1 MKSSKF
7 TATEELE
14 YSIAAT
20 MSTITTLDCPNGSK
34 VYIVGT
40 SHFSQKSIE
49 DVRRTIVEK
58 QPRVVLLEL
67 CNDRRLLLQYSQESI
82 LQEARTMTFAK
93 MRGFIRRDGLVA
105 GMVQSIF
112 LKFTAELTQQL
123 GMAPGGEFRAG
134 YEEARKI
141 GADIILGD
149 RLVGITFKRVLAS
162 LTFWRKIKFTFVL
175 LRALTDKLE
184 ITPEDVEKLKSKDM
198 VQLLMGELTS
208 EFPEVMEVFVNERD
222 RILTHSLMASA
233 NCAQDPYGEPVSVVG
248 VMGIGHVSGVS
259 SCWMNVGDIR
269 PLLTIPRPSVA
280 SMMVWSAVK
289 FSFRMGLFVSCVGTL
304 YFIGKKLT
312 S

>member
-1 MKSSKF
+1 
-7 TATEELE
+7 
-14 YSIAAT
+14 
-20 MSTITTLDCPNGSK
+20 MSTETASAAVTALDCPNGSK

-40 SHFSQKSIE
+40 AHFSQESIE
-49 DVRRTIVEK
+49 DVRRTIVEH

-67 CNDRRLLLQYSQESI
+67 CNDRRLILQYSQESI

-93 MRGFIRRDGLVA
+93 MRGFIRRDGLVP
-105 GMVQSIF
+105 GIVQSIF

-141 GADIILGD
+141 GADIVLGD

-162 LTFWRKIKFTFVL
+162 LSFWRKLQFTFLL

-184 ITPEDVEKLKSKDM
+184 ITPEEVEKLKSKDM
-198 VQLLMGELTS
+198 VQLVMGEVTN

-222 RILTHSLMASA
+222 QILTHSLMTSA
-233 NCAQDPYGEPVSVVG
+233 NCAQEPYGPPVTVVG
-248 VMGIGHVSGVS
+248 VMGMGHVSGVS

-269 PLLTIPRPSVA
+269 PLLTIPKPSLL
-280 SMMVWSAVK
+280 STTVWSGVK
-289 FSFRMGLFVSCVGTL
+289 FSFRMGLFVSCVAAL
-304 YFIGKKLT
+304 YYVGKRAT
-312 S
+312 SR